1 MRPFPSCLL
10 RRCLPVLIALNVGAR
25 PIPQEFLQEVAL
37 HHTPEAGRPA
47 GAVTALA
54 LGPGGEPWAR
64 TGEAWFARESG
75 AWQPL
80 AAAPTEPAPPDL
92 PPSGNPFQMARDA
105 DGTWWAGT
113 KAGLWRRTAAG
124 WQEEVVLDGAGRR
137 WAVGEV
143 RAVAVDSAGQPWF
156 GVRAG
161 VGVRTRGGWRFFEGK
176 DGLPWNGFTCAAA
189 GPGGEVWFGTDRGAI
204 RWDGREF
211 HYRQGPRWLPDDQI
225 RAIAVGPDGTA
236 WFATGAGVGGIAR
249 RPMTLAAKA
258 NFYEEEIDRH
268 IRRTPFGFVA
278 EAPLRIPGDR
288 ASAGRHDSDNDGL
301 WTAMY
306 GAGECLAYAATGD
319 PRAKARADA
328 VFAAL
333 RFLQTV
339 TQGGPVAP
347 PPGFVART
355 VLPGDGPD
363 PNAGQAERDRAMQG
377 RDALWK
383 RLEPRWPR
391 SADGRWYW
399 KADTSSDELD
409 GHYFFYPLYHDLVA
423 RTPGEKAAVREVIRA
438 LTDHL
443 LAHGFT
449 LRDHDGR
456 PTRWGMYA
464 SEQLNSDPNW
474 VVERGLNSL
483 SLLAYLSAAAHV
495 TGDSRYT
502 AAAGE
507 LVARHG
513 YAQNLFFPKFQT
525 GPGSGNQSDDEMA
538 FMCFYTLL
546 RTTRDAALQERALTA
561 WHIYWGLES
570 AERNPFFA
578 FAYAAHAEGRKLRNL
593 WGEFPISP
601 AAGWLEDAAATL
613 RGFPLDRLNWPLRNA
628 HRLDIVPLP
637 DVQSRDPHEPGNAGR
652 GHGRDGRVL
661 PVENRHF
668 NHWNTDPWQLDHGG
682 RGDVLGAGTVFLLP
696 YYLGLHHG
704 YIAKP

>member
-1 MRPFPSCLL
+1 MRPSLPRQL
-10 RRCLPVLIALNVGAR
+10 RRFLPLLLALTAGAR
-25 PIPQEFLQEVAL
+25 PIPQEFRQETAL
-37 HHTPEAGRPA
+37 HHVAEPGRPS
-47 GAVTALA
+47 GAVEEVII
-54 LGPGGEPWAR
+54 GPEGEPLCR
-64 TGEAWFARESG
+64 TGRTWSARRNG
-75 AWQPL
+75 AWEVL
-80 AAAPTEPAPPDL
+80 AAPPARATPPDL
-92 PPSGNPFQMARDA
+92 PPQGEPLQLARGP

-113 KAGLWRRTAAG
+113 RAGLWRRTPAG
-124 WQEEVVLDGAGRR
+124 WEEELVLDGAGRR

-143 RAVAVDSAGQPWF
+143 RAVAVDSAGQTWF
-156 GVRAG
+156 GVAAG
-161 VGVRTRGGWRFFEGK
+161 VGVRTPGGWRFLEGK
-176 DGLPWNGFTCAAA
+176 DGLPWNGFTGAAA

-211 HYRQGPRWLPDDQI
+211 HYRQGPRWLPEDRI
-225 RAIAVGPDGTA
+225 GALAVGPDGTA
-236 WFATGAGVGGIAR
+236 WFATAAGVGGIAR
-249 RPMTLAAKA
+249 RPLTLAAKA
-258 NFYEEEIDRH
+258 EFYEGEIDRH

-278 EAPLRIPGDR
+278 EATLRIPGDR

-306 GAGECLAYAATGD
+306 GAAECFAYAATGD

-328 VFAAL
+328 AFAAL

-423 RTPGEKAAVREVIRA
+423 RTPQEKAAVQEVIRA

-464 SEQLNSDPNW
+464 PERLNADPHW

-495 TGDSRYT
+495 TGDGRYT
-502 AAAGE
+502 AVAAE
-507 LVARHG
+507 LAARHG
-513 YAQNLFFPKFQT
+513 YAQNLFHPKFQT
-525 GPGSGNQSDDEMA
+525 GGVGRAARLRAEPIPPQVPDGPG
-538 FMCFYTLL
+538 L
-546 RTTRDAALQERALTA
+546 RQPVGRRD
-561 WHIYWGLES
+561 GLHVFLHP
-570 AERNPFFA
+570 AEHDPRRGPA
-578 FAYAAHAEGRKLRNL
+578 GEG
-593 WGEFPISP
+593 
-601 AAGWLEDAAATL
+601 A
-613 RGFPLDRLNWPLRNA
+613 DRMVRVLG
-628 HRLDIVPLP
+628 
-637 DVQSRDPHEPGNAGR
+637 SRGR
-652 GHGRDGRVL
+652 GA
-661 PVENRHF
+661 ES
-668 NHWNTDPWQLDHGG
+668 
-682 RGDVLGAGTVFLLP
+682 VFRLRLRR
-696 YYLGLHHG
+696 
-704 YIAKP
+704 AR